1 MDRNLFRRL
10 SGLHT
15 KYHRIACC
23 KTASL
28 LLAILCISGTTI
40 AWTSPSAPTTSLS
53 QPSLSTPS
61 TPEEAMIEVTAIVA
75 DQVSY
80 GQALNIVMTITNN
93 GDIPVKN
100 VHLFCNANPGGYFT
114 LTAVDH
120 PFVQMDANNIDISID
135 DVSPGSHKEINLFLE
150 APMPGQIQGEWSH
163 NFHYDFTIKHDV
175 APKSPAGTIILTAR
189 HGKILVQQTGFGQ

>member
-1 MDRNLFRRL
+1 MDF
-10 SGLHT
+10 T
-15 KYHRIACC
+15 
-23 KTASL
+23 
-28 LLAILCISGTTI
+28 LCANHFSITTFFVNPI
-40 AWTSPSAPTTSLS
+40 NPGRSNDRS
-53 QPSLSTPS
+53 
-61 TPEEAMIEVTAIVA
+61 
-75 DQVSY
+75 D
-80 GQALNIVMTITNN
+80 
-93 GDIPVKN
+93 DIPVKN

-114 LTAVDH
+114 LTAVDQ